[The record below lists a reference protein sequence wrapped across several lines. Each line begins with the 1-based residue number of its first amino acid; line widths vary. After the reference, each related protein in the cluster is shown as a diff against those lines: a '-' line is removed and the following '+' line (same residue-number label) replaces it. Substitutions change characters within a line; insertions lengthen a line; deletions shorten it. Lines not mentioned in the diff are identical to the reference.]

1 MSIESLFAL
10 AAAVFVF
17 ALKPGPGIM
26 MAMTRSVSEG
36 YKGLGTFLI
45 GFNIGLALYL
55 SIVFIGLETL
65 RIDIIF
71 LTILVKSLAAVY
83 LIYLGFKGLQTP
95 NPKMRVEEV
104 ETQSLLDN
112 ISSAM
117 MLTLSNPMI
126 IVFYASIIPVF
137 VAPDSITLDL
147 VLVVIGMLLII
158 DSLGVVIYCLPL
170 ILFRKTIPQS
180 FMEKVRIISS
190 VIIILIGLYIGYTA
204 IGAFDITS
212 VF

>member
-1 MSIESLFAL
+1 MSIESLLAL

-26 MAMTRSVSEG
+26 MAMTRSVSDG
-36 YKGLGTFLI
+36 YRGLGTFLI
-45 GFNIGLALYL
+45 GFNIGLAVYL
-55 SIVFIGLETL
+55 GIVFIGLETL
-65 RIDIIF
+65 HIDIIF
-71 LTILVKSLAAVY
+71 LSVLVKSLAAVY
-83 LIYLGFKGLQTP
+83 LIYLGIKGFQTP
-95 NPKMRVEEV
+95 NPKMRVEEA

-112 ISSAM
+112 VSSAM

-137 VAPDSITLDL
+137 INPDTITLNM
-147 VLVVIGMLLII
+147 IFFIMAMLMII
-158 DSLGVVIYCLPL
+158 DSLGMVIYCLPL

-180 FMEKVRIISS
+180 FMDKVRVISS
-190 VIIILIGLYIGYTA
+190 IIIIMIGLYIGYTA
-204 IGAFDITS
+204 IGAVDILS